1 MTDATTYAYRWQT
14 TAHRILGE
22 LISEGRERNLPPLC
36 WTLATTGALT
46 GEAQGLGVTIE
57 EQRAAFTAWATHLG
71 AKVNETTRSDGR
83 VSLHAFIDR
92 GGERVGALRAE
103 LMPVDVEEYEPGNS

>member
-1 MTDATTYAYRWQT
+1 MTYAYSWQT
-14 TAHRILGE
+14 NAHRILGK
-22 LISEGRERNLPPLC
+22 LISDGHEHGLPPLC

-71 AKVNETTRSDGR
+71 TKTTETARSDGR
-83 VSLHAFIDR
+83 VSLHAFIDH

-103 LMPVDVEEYEPGNS
+103 ILPGLNDETTTG